1 MTALSAKRDRLDER
15 TEKCSSLRSALI
27 SFARKSV
34 DHGNVERTADV
45 CRMSLSLL
53 VIISKLQSND
63 IAHLRLQLAT
73 LLDVSSR
80 RSSIMVI
87 AIMVI
92 AIKAS
97 LTQASLTPRVF
108 DIWIR
113 SGHSLASEPPEQ
125 VRSGHSL
132 ASDPLEQLL
141 VWSGYSLA
149 SRPQQL
155 RSGCSLAGTR
165 SDVLSCLVDIQ
176 FIVVSSRIKSQ
187 CEGN

>member
-97 LTQASLTPRVF
+97 LTPRVF